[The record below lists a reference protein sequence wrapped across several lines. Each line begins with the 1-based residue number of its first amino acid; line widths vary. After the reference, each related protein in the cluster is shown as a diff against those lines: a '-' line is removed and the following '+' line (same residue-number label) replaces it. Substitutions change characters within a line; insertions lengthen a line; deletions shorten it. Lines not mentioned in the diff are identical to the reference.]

1 MTEIN
6 AMRLQL
12 LLQQEQQRIVDS
24 NKDKDDLELS
34 VIQARGLCW
43 LVFLAEAHDDQAN
56 DAEKR
61 GDTEQA
67 MGWYADAQ
75 RLRDVINLVTKI
87 DIPYL
92 EEENSL
98 SDNPKDLKSSIPVT
112 GANTNFNNKDSDS
125 FFNTTINNL
134 NYEKSDQAIES
145 KIYEKFEKISKVFEN
160 HCEKIARLIKTH
172 DEKLMEQEKIDKTI
186 FEKIKSLETFN
197 IEKNNYKNTSNNCYL
212 YQSIAKSNSKDREK
226 ANQYHSYLKNT
237 RNVLYRK

>member
-24 NKDKDDLELS
+24 NKDDIELS
-34 VIQARGLCW
+34 VVQARGLCW
-43 LVFLAEAHDDQAN
+43 FLLLAEAHEDQAN

-67 MGWYADAQ
+67 MGWYSDAQ

-98 SDNPKDLKSSIPVT
+98 SDNPKDLK
-112 GANTNFNNKDSDS
+112 
-125 FFNTTINNL
+125 
-134 NYEKSDQAIES
+134 
-145 KIYEKFEKISKVFEN
+145 
-160 HCEKIARLIKTH
+160 
-172 DEKLMEQEKIDKTI
+172 
-186 FEKIKSLETFN
+186 
-197 IEKNNYKNTSNNCYL
+197 
-212 YQSIAKSNSKDREK
+212 
-226 ANQYHSYLKNT
+226 
-237 RNVLYRK
+237 

>member
-24 NKDKDDLELS
+24 NKDDIELS

-43 LVFLAEAHDDQAN
+43 LVLLAEAHEDQAN

-67 MGWYADAQ
+67 MGWFADAQ

-92 EEENSL
+92 EEENSS
-98 SDNPKDLKSSIPVT
+98 SDNTKDLKSSIPISESNMNLNIEHSDT
-112 GANTNFNNKDSDS
+112 FLNSSIQNFNDD
-125 FFNTTINNL
+125 
-134 NYEKSDQAIES
+134 KSGHVIEN

-160 HCEKIARLIKTH
+160 HCENITRLIKTH
-172 DEKLMEQEKIDKTI
+172 DEKLLEQEKIDRRI
-186 FEKIKSLETFN
+186 FEKIQALESCNT
-197 IEKNNYKNTSNNCYL
+197 EKYNFKKTNSNTYL
-212 YQSIAKSNSKDREK
+212 NQSIIKSNSKDKEQ
-226 ANQYHSYLKNT
+226 ANQYNSYLKNT